1 MLRSSTSLLPGY
13 LSKRDTMSSR
23 DIDNREKVE
32 FYKDGIEKSRNMKAA
47 ELEWHSEHGPA
58 TRLEK
63 LEVKEPLHGPWPR
76 NRNPKYDLDRE
87 ECGEIKILKNRGKSV
102 QEISEKLW
110 LPERVVEEH
119 LRGDCNH

>member
-1 MLRSSTSLLPGY
+1 
-13 LSKRDTMSSR
+13 MSSR
-23 DIDNREKVE
+23 DFDDKEKVK
-32 FYKDGIEKSRNMKAA
+32 FLNKGISESRNMKAA
-47 ELEWHSEHGPA
+47 DLEWHSEHGPA

-102 QEISEKLW
+102 KEISEKLW

-119 LRGDCNH
+119 IRGECSH